1 MAWHRYTVWTRGRGA
16 SRSRGMGFDSKFQAR
31 GAADF
36 LRVDGIE
43 TGVEDSWGR
52 DIYQNGFDQAAEGK
66 WKNQYLDDED

>member
-1 MAWHRYTVWTRGRGA
+1 
-16 SRSRGMGFDSKFQAR
+16 MGFDSKFQAR

>member
-1 MAWHRYTVWTRGRGA
+1 MAWA
-16 SRSRGMGFDSKFQAR
+16 STQSSKPAAR
-31 GAADF
+31 LISSAF
-36 LRVDGIE
+36 E